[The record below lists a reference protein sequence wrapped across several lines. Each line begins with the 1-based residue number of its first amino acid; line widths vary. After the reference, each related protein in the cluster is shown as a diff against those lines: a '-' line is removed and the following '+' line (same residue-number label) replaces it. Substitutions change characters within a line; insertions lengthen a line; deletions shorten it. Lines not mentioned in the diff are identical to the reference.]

1 MEAEKNKGGR
11 PRKEN
16 PFNHT
21 QGFQVSEEEKAVL
34 MYMSI
39 RLNCSMSE
47 VVRKVFNLAI
57 VYTNVSEEDKSEWQF
72 TDAYGENQFK
82 NLKKAW
88 KIIL

>member
-1 MEAEKNKGGR
+1 MEKEKNKGGR
-11 PRKEN
+11 PRKEHA
-16 PFNHT
+16 FNHT

-34 MYMSI
+34 MYIAI

-72 TDAYGENQFK
+72 IDAYGENQFK